1 MRKRM
6 NEDPAAYLARTKNQA
21 RRAQIRSG
29 AIDGLFERRGNAI
42 RPEVKALIEAAL
54 ADRSEALAGRN
65 ILQR

>member
-6 NEDPAAYLARTKNQA
+6 NEDPAAYLARTKSQV

-29 AIDGLFERRGNAI
+29 AIDGLFERGGKAI